1 MYTSY
6 IVRRT
11 QIYLEE
17 SQHEELADR
26 AAAYGTT
33 KSDLIREAIDAFL
46 EGPSDDGARL
56 ARFRTALDETAET
69 PVSLPDGRSY
79 VEQVRALEVPR
90 REALDRRRT

>member
-1 MYTSY
+1 MYAAY
-6 IVRRT
+6 IVKRT

-17 SQHEELADR
+17 TQDAELASR
-26 AAAYGTT
+26 AEAFGTT

-46 EGPSDDGARL
+46 EGPLDDGARL
-56 ARFRTALDETAET
+56 ARFRRALEETAEA

-79 VEQVRALEVPR
+79 VERVRALEAPR